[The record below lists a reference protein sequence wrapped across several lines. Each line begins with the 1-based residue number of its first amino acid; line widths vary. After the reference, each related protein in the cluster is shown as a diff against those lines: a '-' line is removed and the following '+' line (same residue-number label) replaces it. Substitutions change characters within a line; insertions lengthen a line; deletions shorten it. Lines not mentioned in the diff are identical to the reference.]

1 VLLVTDYLFGATTS
15 IIATVG
21 AAVTLYG
28 LWYVA
33 PLARRAKRAAESG
46 GT

>member
-1 VLLVTDYLFGATTS
+1 VTDYLFGATTS

-21 AAVTLYG
+21 AGLTLYG

-33 PLARRAKRAAESG
+33 PLARRAKRAREDAG
-46 GT
+46 PTR